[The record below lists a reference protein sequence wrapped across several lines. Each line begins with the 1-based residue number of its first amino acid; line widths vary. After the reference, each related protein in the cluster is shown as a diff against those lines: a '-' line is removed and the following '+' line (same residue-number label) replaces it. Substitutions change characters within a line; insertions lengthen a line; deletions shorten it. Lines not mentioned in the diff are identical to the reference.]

1 MKHFLCFMSAADVFP
16 VQQNNEEPTYPPYW
30 KDTKITYPVH
40 QYQLHHDVLIR
51 AKRVSNWYIPK
62 KKSARVHVRTCARV
76 HVSNNLGFS
85 VRISYQL
92 GSQDTYM

>member
-1 MKHFLCFMSAADVFP
+1 MSLVFKILQSQQRCGRCKLMMGSYLPERCMVLRITLQITTNTALFERSEFLI
-16 VQQNNEEPTYPPYW
+16 
-30 KDTKITYPVH
+30 DTS
-40 QYQLHHDVLIR
+40 Q
-51 AKRVSNWYIPK
+51 
-62 KKSARVHVRTCARV
+62 KKSLRVCTCARV